1 MKRELRY
8 NKDIV
13 FHIYF
18 LILSFHY
25 RKIPSAR
32 RDLFV
37 VWQGEESSLSDGKNY
52 FLSSISENESR

>member
-1 MKRELRY
+1 MKREKGY

-25 RKIPSAR
+25 KIPAEIAT
-32 RDLFV
+32 
-37 VWQGEESSLSDGKNY
+37 GE
-52 FLSSISENESR
+52 

>member
-25 RKIPSAR
+25 RKIPSVR

-37 VWQGEESSLSDGKNY
+37 VWQGKESSPVRLKKSIY
-52 FLSSISENESR
+52 FINKRE

>member
-25 RKIPSAR
+25 KKIPPAR
-32 RDLFV
+32 RDFFAQYE
-37 VWQGEESSLSDGKNY
+37 QGIAVTGRGKNLSLSG
-52 FLSSISENESR
+52 